1 MVKSKSNKMHL
12 QINNDVELDIKNA
25 SISKRNRK
33 SRKSSAAPIRR
44 KRKVSN
50 QLNQSIALTAK
61 TANNKVKF

>member
-12 QINNDVELDIKNA
+12 QVNNDLELDIKNA

-33 SRKSSAAPIRR
+33 SKSKKSSASTIER

-50 QLNQSIALTAK
+50 QVKTDVQNCFKAK
-61 TANNKVKF
+61 EAC